1 MNRRTAS
8 SGLSTI
14 ESFDDL
20 ENPLDPA
27 PFAQRPDIDG
37 DHPDPIT
44 LSEPAYDD
52 QGLLR
57 WSSLPPQRP

>member
-1 MNRRTAS
+1 MSRRSAVVDVE
-8 SGLSTI
+8 TI
-14 ESFDDL
+14 DTLDHL
-20 ENPLDPA
+20 ENPLNPPRSA
-27 PFAQRPDIDG
+27 TGLDIDG

>member
-1 MNRRTAS
+1 MSRKTAAADLKS
-8 SGLSTI
+8 I
-14 ESFDDL
+14 EPFDDL
-20 ENPLDPA
+20 KDLLDPA
-27 PFAQRPDIDG
+27 PSAAGPDIDG